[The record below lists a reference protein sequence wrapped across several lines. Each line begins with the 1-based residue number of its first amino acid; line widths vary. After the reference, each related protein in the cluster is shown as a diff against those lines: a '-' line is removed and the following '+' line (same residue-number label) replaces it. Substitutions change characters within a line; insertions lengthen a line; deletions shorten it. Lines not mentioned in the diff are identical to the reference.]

1 MNLQKETIRM
11 QQRQLETKL
20 EIDGQEQKLTS
31 LYSMRWVE
39 TSNGE
44 AYPILYKNGKRVVK
58 AWKISM
64 SYNSPADEF
73 GGNANTD

>member
-1 MNLQKETIRM
+1 M
-11 QQRQLETKL
+11 QHPQLETKL

-31 LYSMRWVE
+31 IYSMRWVDVID
-39 TSNGE
+39 GE
-44 AYPILYKNGKRVVK
+44 PYPVLYKNGKRVVK
-58 AWKISM
+58 SWNISM